1 MKIVRDS
8 ASPSAVAQAQ
18 RSVATPQRPSG
29 WKVLVVDD
37 EPDVRQ
43 LTTLNLRG
51 FEFAGRPLELI
62 EAASAAEAKV
72 KLGEHRDIALALID
86 VVMETDDAGL
96 KLVEYI
102 RKDLG
107 NAMVRLVIRT
117 GQPGVAPERFVI
129 DNFDIDDYKDKT
141 ELTAQKLYTTVRSAL
156 KSFRDLQT
164 IELNRLG
171 LARIL
176 DVTPE
181 LYNLH
186 RDKLEDYFRGVLMQ
200 IIGICNLGHSGMI
213 STIDGLVVTLEGKD
227 VCIRAGAGELGDG
240 PDATDRRQKI
250 IELCSLAVT
259 GQAVQEQ
266 LRSGAMVVPLSVHG
280 EVLGF
285 VYLEAGETLSH
296 DDRELLR
303 VMANQCAAALD
314 NFRLH
319 HNLEESYD
327 QAIDMLGQAAEF
339 KDSATGT
346 HIRRIQEYTRRLA
359 LALGLSE
366 EEAKLHAKSSRLHD
380 VGKVGIPDNILRKP
394 GRLSESEF
402 ALIQRHTQIGDS
414 ILKRSPSLASSRI
427 VARSHHERWDGTG
440 YPDRLAGEAI
450 PLSARIVAV
459 VDVFDA
465 LVSHRPYKG
474 IWVADKAINEI
485 RQGIGSHFDP
495 RIADSFIG
503 LFERGELDDLIT
515 AAGEQAKT
523 ASISGAES
531 VFSASQ

>member
-1 MKIVRDS
+1 LKILRDGS
-8 ASPSAVAQAQ
+8 STSAVAN
-18 RSVATPQRPSG
+18 STHKPSTPVRPSG

-43 LTTLNLRG
+43 LTALNLRG

-72 KLGEHRDIALALID
+72 RLEEHKDIALALID

-102 RKDLG
+102 RKGLG

-117 GQPGVAPERFVI
+117 GQPGVAPERYVI

-171 LARIL
+171 LSRIL
-176 DVTPE
+176 EVTPE

-186 RDKLEDYFRGVLMQ
+186 VDKLEEYFRGVLMQ
-200 IIGICNLGHSGMI
+200 IIGLCNLGHSGMI
-213 STIDGLVVTLEGKD
+213 STIDGLVVTIEGKE
-227 VCIRAGAGELGDG
+227 VCIRAGAGELTGSTE
-240 PDATDRRQKI
+240 AAERRQQI
-250 IELCSLAVT
+250 IQLCSQIVT
-259 GQAVQEQ
+259 GKTAGDQ
-266 LRSGAMVVPLSVHG
+266 LRGGAMVMPLSVHG

-285 VYLEAGETLSH
+285 VYLEAGDVLSS
-296 DDRELLR
+296 DDRELIQ

-319 HNLEESYD
+319 HSLEESYD

-359 LALGLSE
+359 LELGVSE
-366 EEAKLHAKSSRLHD
+366 AEAAIHARASRLHD

-394 GRLSESEF
+394 GRLNESEF
-402 ALIQRHTQIGDS
+402 AVIQRHTHIGDS

-474 IWVADKAINEI
+474 TWGASKAIDEI
-485 RQGIGSHFDP
+485 RRGSGSHFDP
-495 RIADSFIG
+495 RIAESFIS
-503 LFERGELDDLIT
+503 LFDRGELNDLI
-515 AAGEQAKT
+515 AAANEQANE
-523 ASISGAES
+523 ASISGAEKL
-531 VFSASQ
+531 FSASQ